1 MKNVELL
8 YAVCNEIRPI
18 LNRLVLV
25 GGCATELLVTDKAA
39 PLPRPTQDV
48 DMVVEVV
55 NLADYYHLENQLR
68 SLEFTQAADDHGV
81 ICRWTK
87 GFMKLDL
94 MPTDRAILG
103 FSNSWYPK
111 VVSHALQTDLRDISL
126 KHISAALFIATKLE
140 AFTHRGN
147 NDFRMSHDIEDLVA
161 VVDGRESIVEDIAT
175 APQTVKAFLC
185 DEFKRYLSI
194 EDFED
199 ALPCH
204 LPPDPASQ
212 FRLDILLTRIHAIVD
227 LEKV

>member
-1 MKNVELL
+1 MKNRDLL
-8 YAVCNEIRPI
+8 YAVCNEIRPL

-55 NLADYYHLENQLR
+55 NLADYYQLENQLR
-68 SLEFTQAADDHGV
+68 SLDFTQTEDDHGV

-87 GFMKLDL
+87 AFM
-94 MPTDRAILG
+94 
-103 FSNSWYPK
+103 
-111 VVSHALQTDLRDISL
+111 
-126 KHISAALFIATKLE
+126 KLE

-161 VVDGRESIVEDIAT
+161 VVDGRESIVEDIAA
-175 APQTVKAFLC
+175 APQTVKAFIC
-185 DEFKRYLSI
+185 NEFNRYLSI

-199 ALPCH
+199 ALSCH
-204 LPPDPASQ
+204 LPPDSASQ
-212 FRLDILLTRIHAIVD
+212 FRLGVLITRIQAIVD
-227 LEKV
+227 R